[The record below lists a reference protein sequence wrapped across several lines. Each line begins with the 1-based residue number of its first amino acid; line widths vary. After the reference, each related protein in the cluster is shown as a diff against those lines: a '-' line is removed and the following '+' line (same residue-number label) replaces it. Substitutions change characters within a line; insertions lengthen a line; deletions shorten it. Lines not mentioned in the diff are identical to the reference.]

1 MTKIVNAIIL
11 IWFSSIIYAQDAR
24 FYQYEMNDLFLN
36 PALTG
41 DRLFEHKGLQI
52 NTNYHSNSSK
62 NLINGD
68 ASALGLGMDV
78 PLGDRFSI
86 GQYFGNNR
94 AFDGSFNTFNYMASV
109 SYKILNSNMFD
120 DKHLLSIGMQLGV
133 VNNSLNTKRLYYESQ
148 YSPFSNLGFDQSIES
163 GESFSQ
169 QSFYRLD
176 NNIGVLYRFKTPSKK
191 MIFTSGFSL
200 YHLAKNNG
208 NSQLG
213 DINQLRTNVHFQLN
227 YEINPKMGVTPH
239 ILYTNQGL
247 TSDFNVGTFYHY
259 NLHKDFSP
267 IFGFNVISKKAT
279 VYQVGLKYK
288 NSMYKISY
296 AFANNRNTAFINDGL
311 ELAIVH
317 TFSSK
322 NQSNNLNSTNED
334 LNIKPKEVNPQN
346 RLPATSENF
355 YLLKLKLIVDRLDVL
370 IKSKEISKSDIQSE
384 LNRIIVEIQELSKMT
399 TNEKYLEVANQY
411 KQLIADKLKL
421 LESKIHQQ

>member
-1 MTKIVNAIIL
+1 
-11 IWFSSIIYAQDAR
+11 
-24 FYQYEMNDLFLN
+24 
-36 PALTG
+36 
-41 DRLFEHKGLQI
+41 
-52 NTNYHSNSSK
+52 
-62 NLINGD
+62 
-68 ASALGLGMDV
+68 
-78 PLGDRFSI
+78 
-86 GQYFGNNR
+86 
-94 AFDGSFNTFNYMASV
+94 
-109 SYKILNSNMFD
+109 MFD

-148 YSPFSNLGFDQSIES
+148 YSPFSTLGFDQSIES

-213 DINQLRTNVHFQLN
+213 DINQLRTNAHFQLN

-247 TSDFNVGTFYHY
+247 TSDFNVGIFYHY
-259 NLHKDFSP
+259 NIHKDFSP

-334 LNIKPKEVNPQN
+334 LNIKSKEANPQN
-346 RLPATSENF
+346 RLPATNENF

-370 IKSKEISKSDIQSE
+370 IKSKEISKNDIQSE